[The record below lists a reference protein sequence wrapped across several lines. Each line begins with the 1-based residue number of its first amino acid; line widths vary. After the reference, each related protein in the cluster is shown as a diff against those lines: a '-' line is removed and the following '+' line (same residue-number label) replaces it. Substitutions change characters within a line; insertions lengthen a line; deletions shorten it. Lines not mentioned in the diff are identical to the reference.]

1 MEEKSVLA
9 LFLLVFVLVL
19 GLVGVLVLALVHV
32 LILVAHGFCPPE
44 ILVSG

>member
-1 MEEKSVLA
+1 MKKLFALLLA
-9 LFLLVFVLVL
+9 VVLVL

-32 LILVAHGFCPPE
+32 LVLVAHGFCPPE